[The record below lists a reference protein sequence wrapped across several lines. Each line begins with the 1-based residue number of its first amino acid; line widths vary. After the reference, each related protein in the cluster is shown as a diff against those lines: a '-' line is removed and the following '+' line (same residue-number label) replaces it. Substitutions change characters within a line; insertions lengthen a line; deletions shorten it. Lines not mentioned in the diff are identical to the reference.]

1 MMIDRN
7 EKGETIMNLKKGICF
22 LLAGALGTGTILSG
36 CSQKDTTEDA
46 VSAKGGYIEEQM
58 EAPWQEGEYYMGSF
72 FNQEG
77 NLEVY
82 TGGTS
87 DSGTAQVFSYTYT
100 GGGNWDQQ
108 EESWAETLLGT
119 DSTAYKKLIQGED
132 QNLYL
137 MTVKN
142 SQEDSQSEETESSES
157 EEVNID
163 DLIQEW
169 HLYRYA
175 GEGEAQELYPECLT
189 EEGQREAGGFFP
201 YYFGVN
207 QEGDPAFM
215 GMGSEIAIYDK
226 DTGKEQYTFPSYMIM
241 NSSDTMADI
250 SGNTLAV
257 LGNEDQDLV
266 LYDTQTGEETG
277 AIDFGDQDRG
287 QLCAAGEG
295 KYYLANSKGIFVYKE
310 DGSIVEQIYDAGR
323 GVMGETA
330 SSLIFNHFLAGE
342 NEDFYALY
350 TDYETQKLSICYYY
364 YNGSVTSEVK
374 NELSVYS
381 LYESRMIEDAVR
393 KYEREHPETEVT
405 YEYAV
410 ESDGS
415 GNPEDAIDTLN
426 TQLLNKEG
434 PDILLLDDLP
444 VDSYIERGVLEDL
457 TDDVQQLVSD
467 GTILENV
474 VKGTAVDG
482 KNYELP
488 AAFSL
493 PVYYGTQE
501 TIKRLDTLESIT
513 HYMEE
518 NPNGRVLGAASLQQV
533 AYLLFAANYQDIQEN
548 GVFSQEALVRILET
562 AKVIWDAN
570 PSEAMEEA
578 WNTGFSSQVTSGKGM
593 SAFASIGMDELYD
606 DTDITGVNDING
618 ISSMAMMFDI
628 FTKHPEM
635 TAENVNN
642 MYTPA
647 NRMGINSSSSQKE
660 LAKDFM
666 ETVLSDEIQ
675 VGDYLEGLPVRVE
688 SLEKLPQ
695 ISDASDMTISTSYDG
710 GPSRD
715 YGMPSADQ
723 VQQIVDMAKQADTSL
738 LIDRTVRN
746 TFLECVENYAGGDV
760 SAQEAAQDMSDK
772 MELYLAE

>member
-1 MMIDRN
+1 
-7 EKGETIMNLKKGICF
+7 MNLKKGICF

-46 VSAKGGYIEEQM
+46 VSAKGGYIEEEM

-119 DSTAYKKLIQGED
+119 DSTADKLIQGED

-175 GEGEAQELYPECLT
+175 GEGEAQELYPECLS

-250 SGNTLAV
+250 SGNILAV

-513 HYMEE
+513 QYMEE

-606 DTDITGVNDING
+606 DTGITGVKDING

>member
-1 MMIDRN
+1 
-7 EKGETIMNLKKGICF
+7 MNLKKGICF

-46 VSAKGGYIEEQM
+46 VSAKGGYIEEEM

-108 EESWAETLLGT
+108 EEAWAETLLGT
-119 DSTAYKKLIQGED
+119 DSTAYKMIQGEN

-175 GEGEAQELYPECLT
+175 GEGEAQELYPECLS

-215 GMGSEIAIYDK
+215 GMESEIAIYDK

-241 NSSDTMADI
+241 NSSDSMADI
-250 SGNTLAV
+250 SGNILAV

-277 AIDFGDQDRG
+277 TIDFGDQDRG

-295 KYYLANSKGIFVYKE
+295 TYYLANSKGIFVYKE

-513 HYMEE
+513 QYMEE

-562 AKVIWDAN
+562 AKAIWDAN

-675 VGDYLEGLPVRVE
+675 VGDYLEGLPVRAE

-772 MELYLAE
+772 MELYLVE

>member
-22 LLAGALGTGTILSG
+22 LLAGALGTGTILGG
-36 CSQKDTTEDA
+36 CSRKDSTEDA
-46 VSAKGGYIEEQM
+46 VSAKGGYIEEEM
-58 EAPWQEGEYYMGSF
+58 KAPWQEGEYYMGSF

-82 TGGTS
+82 TGSDS
-87 DSGTAQVFSYTYT
+87 DSGTPQVFSYTYT

-108 EESWAETLLGT
+108 EESWVESLLGT
-119 DSTAYKKLIQGED
+119 DSTAYTLIQGED

-157 EEVNID
+157 EEVDID

-175 GEGEAQELYPECLT
+175 GEGEAQELYPECLS

-226 DTGKEQYTFPSYMIM
+226 DTGKEQYTFPSYMVM
-241 NSSDTMADI
+241 NSSDSMADI
-250 SGNTLAV
+250 SGNTLTV

-277 AIDFGDQDRG
+277 TIDFGDQDRG

-295 KYYLANSKGIFVYKE
+295 TYYLANPKGIFVYKE

-323 GVMGETA
+323 GIMGETA
-330 SSLIFNHFLAGE
+330 SSLIINHFLAGE

-350 TDYETQKLSICYYY
+350 TDYETQELSICYYY
-364 YNGSVTSEVK
+364 YNGSVTSEVE

-434 PDILLLDDLP
+434 PDLLLLDDLP

-457 TDDVQQLVSD
+457 TDYVEGLVSD

-474 VKGTAVDG
+474 VKGTASDG

-501 TIKRLDTLESIT
+501 TIKRLDTLESISQ
-513 HYMEE
+513 YMEK
-518 NPNGRVLGAASLQQV
+518 NPKGKVLGAASLQQV
-533 AYLLFAANYQDIQEN
+533 AYLLFAANYQDIQKD
-548 GVFSQEALVRILET
+548 GVFSQDALVQILET
-562 AKVIWDAN
+562 AKAIWDAN
-570 PSEAMEEA
+570 PSDAMEEA
-578 WNTGFSSQVTSGKGM
+578 WNTGFSSQVMSGKGL

-606 DTDITGVNDING
+606 DTGITGVEDVTD

-628 FTKHPEM
+628 LVKHPEM
-635 TAENVNN
+635 TVENVNN

-660 LAKDFM
+660 LARDFM

-675 VGDYLEGLPVRVE
+675 VGDYLEGLPIRVE
-688 SLEKLPQ
+688 SLEKIPQ
-695 ISDASDMTISTSYDG
+695 ISDVSDMTIGSSYDG
-710 GPSRD
+710 GPSRE

-723 VQQIVDMAKQADTSL
+723 VQQIVDMAKQADTPL

-772 MELYLAE
+772 MDLYLAE

>member
-1 MMIDRN
+1 
-7 EKGETIMNLKKGICF
+7 
-22 LLAGALGTGTILSG
+22 
-36 CSQKDTTEDA
+36 
-46 VSAKGGYIEEQM
+46 
-58 EAPWQEGEYYMGSF
+58 
-72 FNQEG
+72 
-77 NLEVY
+77 
-82 TGGTS
+82 
-87 DSGTAQVFSYTYT
+87 
-100 GGGNWDQQ
+100 
-108 EESWAETLLGT
+108 
-119 DSTAYKKLIQGED
+119 
-132 QNLYL
+132 
-137 MTVKN
+137 
-142 SQEDSQSEETESSES
+142 
-157 EEVNID
+157 
-163 DLIQEW
+163 
-169 HLYRYA
+169 
-175 GEGEAQELYPECLT
+175 
-189 EEGQREAGGFFP
+189 
-201 YYFGVN
+201 
-207 QEGDPAFM
+207 M

-241 NSSDTMADI
+241 NSSDSMVDI

-277 AIDFGDQDRG
+277 TIDFGDQDRG

-295 KYYLANSKGIFVYKE
+295 TYYLANPKGIFVYKE

-350 TDYETQKLSICYYY
+350 TDYETQELSICYYY
-364 YNGSVTSEVK
+364 YNGSVTSEVE

-434 PDILLLDDLP
+434 PDLLLLDDLP

-457 TDDVQQLVSD
+457 TDYVEGLVSD

-501 TIKRLDTLESIT
+501 TIKRLDTLESISQ
-513 HYMEE
+513 YMEK
-518 NPNGRVLGAASLQQV
+518 NPKGKVLGAASLQQV
-533 AYLLFAANYQDIQEN
+533 AYLLFAANYQDIQKD
-548 GVFSQEALVRILET
+548 GVFSQDALVQILET
-562 AKVIWDAN
+562 AKAIWDAN
-570 PSEAMEEA
+570 PSDAMEEA
-578 WNTGFSSQVTSGKGM
+578 WNTGFSSQVMSGKGL

-606 DTDITGVNDING
+606 DTGITGVEDVTG

-628 FTKHPEM
+628 LMKHPEM
-635 TAENVNN
+635 TVENVNN

-675 VGDYLEGLPVRVE
+675 VGDYLEGLPIRVE
-688 SLEKLPQ
+688 SLEKIPQ
-695 ISDASDMTISTSYDG
+695 ISDASDMTIGSSYDG
-710 GPSRD
+710 GPSRE

-723 VQQIVDMAKQADTSL
+723 VQQIVDMAKQADTPL

-772 MELYLAE
+772 MDLYLAE

>member
-46 VSAKGGYIEEQM
+46 VSAKGGYIEEEM

-119 DSTAYKKLIQGED
+119 DSTAYKLIQGED

-175 GEGEAQELYPECLT
+175 GEGEAQELYPECLS

-250 SGNTLAV
+250 SGNILAV

-295 KYYLANSKGIFVYKE
+295 TYYLANSKGIFVYKE

-457 TDDVQQLVSD
+457 TDDVQ
-467 GTILENV
+467 
-474 VKGTAVDG
+474 
-482 KNYELP
+482 
-488 AAFSL
+488 
-493 PVYYGTQE
+493 
-501 TIKRLDTLESIT
+501 
-513 HYMEE
+513 
-518 NPNGRVLGAASLQQV
+518 
-533 AYLLFAANYQDIQEN
+533 
-548 GVFSQEALVRILET
+548 
-562 AKVIWDAN
+562 
-570 PSEAMEEA
+570 
-578 WNTGFSSQVTSGKGM
+578 
-593 SAFASIGMDELYD
+593 
-606 DTDITGVNDING
+606 
-618 ISSMAMMFDI
+618 
-628 FTKHPEM
+628 
-635 TAENVNN
+635 
-642 MYTPA
+642 
-647 NRMGINSSSSQKE
+647 
-660 LAKDFM
+660 
-666 ETVLSDEIQ
+666 
-675 VGDYLEGLPVRVE
+675 
-688 SLEKLPQ
+688 
-695 ISDASDMTISTSYDG
+695 
-710 GPSRD
+710 
-715 YGMPSADQ
+715 
-723 VQQIVDMAKQADTSL
+723 
-738 LIDRTVRN
+738 
-746 TFLECVENYAGGDV
+746 
-760 SAQEAAQDMSDK
+760 
-772 MELYLAE
+772 

>member
-22 LLAGALGTGTILSG
+22 LLAGALGTGTILGG
-36 CSQKDTTEDA
+36 CSRKDSTEDA
-46 VSAKGGYIEEQM
+46 VSAKGGYIEEEM
-58 EAPWQEGEYYMGSF
+58 KAPWQEGEYYMGSF

-82 TGGTS
+82 TGGNS

-108 EESWAETLLGT
+108 EESWVESLRGT
-119 DSTAYKKLIQGED
+119 DSTAYTLIQGED

-157 EEVNID
+157 EEVDID

-175 GEGEAQELYPECLT
+175 GEGEAQELYPECLS

-226 DTGKEQYTFPSYMIM
+226 DTGKEQYTFPSYMVM
-241 NSSDTMADI
+241 NSSDSMADI

-277 AIDFGDQDRG
+277 TIDFGDQDRG

-295 KYYLANSKGIFVYKE
+295 TYYLANPKGIFVYKE

-350 TDYETQKLSICYYY
+350 TDYETQELSICYYY
-364 YNGSVTSEVK
+364 YNGSVTSEVE

-393 KYEREHPETEVT
+393 KYEREHPEAEVT

-434 PDILLLDDLP
+434 PDLLLLDDLP

-457 TDDVQQLVSD
+457 TDYVEGLVSD

-501 TIKRLDTLESIT
+501 TIKRLDTLESISQ
-513 HYMEE
+513 YMEK
-518 NPNGRVLGAASLQQV
+518 NPKGKVLGAASLQQV
-533 AYLLFAANYQDIQEN
+533 AYLLFAANYQDIQKD
-548 GVFSQEALVRILET
+548 GVFSQDALVQILET
-562 AKVIWDAN
+562 AKAIWDAN
-570 PSEAMEEA
+570 PSDAMEEA
-578 WNTGFSSQVTSGKGM
+578 WNTGFSSQVMSGKGL

-606 DTDITGVNDING
+606 DTGITGVEDVTG

-628 FTKHPEM
+628 LVKHPEM
-635 TAENVNN
+635 TVENVNN

-675 VGDYLEGLPVRVE
+675 VGDYLEGLPIRVE
-688 SLEKLPQ
+688 SLEKIPQ
-695 ISDASDMTISTSYDG
+695 ISDASDMTIGSSYDG
-710 GPSRD
+710 GPSRE

-723 VQQIVDMAKQADTSL
+723 VQQIVDMAKQADTPL

-746 TFLECVENYAGGDV
+746 TFLECVQNYAGGDV

-772 MELYLAE
+772 MDLYLAE

>member
-22 LLAGALGTGTILSG
+22 LLAGALGTGTILGG
-36 CSQKDTTEDA
+36 CSRKDTTEDA
-46 VSAKGGYIEEQM
+46 VSSKGGYIEEEM
-58 EAPWQEGEYYMGSF
+58 KAPWQEGEYYMGSF

-82 TGGTS
+82 TGGDS
-87 DSGTAQVFSYTYT
+87 DSGTPQVFSYTYT

-108 EESWAETLLGT
+108 EESWAENLLGT
-119 DSTAYKKLIQGED
+119 DQAPYNLIQGED

-142 SQEDSQSEETESSES
+142 SQEDSQSEETQSSES

-175 GEGEAQELYPECLT
+175 GEGEAQELYPECLS
-189 EEGQREAGGFFP
+189 EEGQREAGGFYP

-207 QEGDPAFM
+207 QEGNPAFM

-241 NSSDTMADI
+241 NSSDSMADI

-277 AIDFGDQDRG
+277 TIDFGDQDRG

-295 KYYLANSKGIFVYKE
+295 TYYLANPKGIFVYKE

-323 GVMGETA
+323 GIMGETA
-330 SSLIFNHFLAGE
+330 SSLIINHFLAGE
-342 NEDFYALY
+342 KEDFYALY
-350 TDYETQKLSICYYY
+350 TDYETQELSICYYY
-364 YNGSVTSEVK
+364 YNGSVTSEVE

-410 ESDGS
+410 ESGGS

-434 PDILLLDDLP
+434 PDLLLLDDLP

-457 TDDVQQLVSD
+457 TDYVEGLVSD

-493 PVYYGTQE
+493 PVYYGTRE
-501 TIKRLDTLESIT
+501 TIKRLDTLESISQ
-513 HYMEE
+513 YMEK
-518 NPNGRVLGAASLQQV
+518 NPKGKVLGAASLQQV
-533 AYLLFAANYQDIQEN
+533 AYLLFAANYQDIQKD
-548 GVFSQEALVRILET
+548 GVFSQDALVRILET
-562 AKVIWDAN
+562 AKAIWDAN
-570 PSEAMEEA
+570 PSETMEEA
-578 WNTGFSSQVTSGKGM
+578 WNTGFSSRVMSGKGL

-606 DTDITGVNDING
+606 DTSITGVEDVTG

-628 FTKHPEM
+628 LVKHPEM
-635 TAENVNN
+635 TVENVNN

-666 ETVLSDEIQ
+666 DTVLSDEIQ
-675 VGDYLEGLPVRVE
+675 VGDYLEGLPIRVE
-688 SLEKLPQ
+688 SLEKIPQ
-695 ISDASDMTISTSYDG
+695 ISDASDMTIGSSYDG
-710 GPSRD
+710 GPSRE

-723 VQQIVDMAKQADTSL
+723 VQQIVDMAKQADTPL

-746 TFLECVENYAGGDV
+746 TFLECVQNYAGGDV

-772 MELYLAE
+772 MDLYLAE

>member
-46 VSAKGGYIEEQM
+46 VSAKGGYIEEEM

-119 DSTAYKKLIQGED
+119 DSTADKLIQGED

-175 GEGEAQELYPECLT
+175 GEGEAQELYPECLS

-250 SGNTLAV
+250 SGNILAV

-364 YNGSVTSEVK
+364 YNGSLTSEVK

-501 TIKRLDTLESIT
+501 AIKRLDTLESIT
-513 HYMEE
+513 QYMEE

-660 LAKDFM
+660 LAKDFI

>member
-46 VSAKGGYIEEQM
+46 VSAKGGYIEEEM

-108 EESWAETLLGT
+108 EEAWAETLLGT
-119 DSTAYKKLIQGED
+119 DSTAYKMIQGEN

-175 GEGEAQELYPECLT
+175 GEGEAQELYPECLS

-215 GMGSEIAIYDK
+215 GMESEIAIYDK

-241 NSSDTMADI
+241 NSSDSMADI
-250 SGNTLAV
+250 SGNILAV

-277 AIDFGDQDRG
+277 TIDFGDQDRG

-295 KYYLANSKGIFVYKE
+295 TYYLANSKGIFVYKE

-513 HYMEE
+513 QYMEE

-562 AKVIWDAN
+562 AKAIWDAN

-675 VGDYLEGLPVRVE
+675 VGDYLEGLPVRAE

-772 MELYLAE
+772 MELYLVE

>member
-46 VSAKGGYIEEQM
+46 VSAKGGYIEEEM

-108 EESWAETLLGT
+108 EEAWAETLLGT
-119 DSTAYKKLIQGED
+119 DSPAYKLIQGEN

-175 GEGEAQELYPECLT
+175 GEGEAQELYPECLS

-215 GMGSEIAIYDK
+215 GMESEIAIYDK

-241 NSSDTMADI
+241 NSSDSMADI
-250 SGNTLAV
+250 SGNILAV

-277 AIDFGDQDRG
+277 TIDFGDQDRG
-287 QLCAAGEG
+287 QLCTAGEG
-295 KYYLANSKGIFVYKE
+295 TYYLANSKGIFVYKE

-513 HYMEE
+513 QYMEE

-562 AKVIWDAN
+562 AKAIWDAN

-675 VGDYLEGLPVRVE
+675 VGDYLEGLPVRAE

-772 MELYLAE
+772 MELYLVE

>member
-22 LLAGALGTGTILSG
+22 LLAGALGTGTILGG
-36 CSQKDTTEDA
+36 CSRKDSTEDA
-46 VSAKGGYIEEQM
+46 VSAKGGYIEEEM
-58 EAPWQEGEYYMGSF
+58 KAPWQEGEYYMGSF

-82 TGGTS
+82 TGSDS
-87 DSGTAQVFSYTYT
+87 DSGTPQVFSYTYT

-108 EESWAETLLGT
+108 EESWAESLLGT
-119 DSTAYKKLIQGED
+119 DSTAYTLIQGED

-157 EEVNID
+157 EEVDID

-175 GEGEAQELYPECLT
+175 GEGEAQELYPECLS

-241 NSSDTMADI
+241 NSSDSMADI

-277 AIDFGDQDRG
+277 TIDFGDQDRG

-295 KYYLANSKGIFVYKE
+295 TYYLANPKGIFVYKE

-342 NEDFYALY
+342 KEDFYALY
-350 TDYETQKLSICYYY
+350 TDYETQELSICYYY
-364 YNGSVTSEVK
+364 YNGSVTSEVE

-434 PDILLLDDLP
+434 PDLLLLDDLP

-457 TDDVQQLVSD
+457 TDYVEGLVSD
-467 GTILENV
+467 GTILENI

-501 TIKRLDTLESIT
+501 TIKRLDTLESISQ
-513 HYMEE
+513 YMEE
-518 NPNGRVLGAASLQQV
+518 NPKGKVLGAASLQQV
-533 AYLLFAANYQDIQEN
+533 AYLLFAANYQDIQKD
-548 GVFSQEALVRILET
+548 GVFSQDALVQILET
-562 AKVIWDAN
+562 AKAIWDAN

-578 WNTGFSSQVTSGKGM
+578 WNTGFSSQVMSGKGL

-606 DTDITGVNDING
+606 DTGITGVEDVTG

-628 FTKHPEM
+628 LMKHPEM
-635 TAENVNN
+635 TVENVNN

-675 VGDYLEGLPVRVE
+675 VGDYLEGLPIRVE
-688 SLEKLPQ
+688 SLEKIPQ
-695 ISDASDMTISTSYDG
+695 ISDASDMTIGSSYDG
-710 GPSRD
+710 GPSRE

-723 VQQIVDMAKQADTSL
+723 VQQIVDMAKQADTPL

-772 MELYLAE
+772 MDLYLAE

>member
-46 VSAKGGYIEEQM
+46 VSAKGGYIEEEM

-119 DSTAYKKLIQGED
+119 DSTAYKLIQGED

-175 GEGEAQELYPECLT
+175 GEGEAQELYPECLS

-287 QLCAAGEG
+287 QLCTAGEG

-513 HYMEE
+513 QYMEE

-695 ISDASDMTISTSYDG
+695 ISDASDMTISTSYNG

>member
-22 LLAGALGTGTILSG
+22 LLAGALGTGTILGG
-36 CSQKDTTEDA
+36 CSRKDTTEDA
-46 VSAKGGYIEEQM
+46 VSSKGGYIEEEM
-58 EAPWQEGEYYMGSF
+58 KAPWQEGEYYMGSF

-82 TGGTS
+82 TGGDS
-87 DSGTAQVFSYTYT
+87 DSGTPQVFSYTYT

-108 EESWAETLLGT
+108 EESWAENLLGT
-119 DSTAYKKLIQGED
+119 DQAPYNLIQGED

-142 SQEDSQSEETESSES
+142 SQEDSQSEETQSSES

-175 GEGEAQELYPECLT
+175 GEGEAQELYPECLS
-189 EEGQREAGGFFP
+189 EEGQREAGGFYP

-207 QEGDPAFM
+207 QEGNPAFM

-241 NSSDTMADI
+241 NSSDSMADI

-277 AIDFGDQDRG
+277 TIDFGDQDRG

-295 KYYLANSKGIFVYKE
+295 TYYLANPKGIFVYKE

-501 TIKRLDTLESIT
+501 TIKRLDTLESISQ
-513 HYMEE
+513 YMEE
-518 NPNGRVLGAASLQQV
+518 NPNGKVLGAASLQQV
-533 AYLLFAANYQDIQEN
+533 AYLLFVANYQDIQED
-548 GVFSQEALVRILET
+548 GVFSQEALVQLLET
-562 AKVIWDAN
+562 AKAIWDAN
-570 PSEAMEEA
+570 PSEVMEEA
-578 WNTGFSSQVTSGKGM
+578 WNTGFSSQVTSGKGL

-606 DTDITGVNDING
+606 DTGITGVDDITG

-628 FTKHPEM
+628 LVKHPEM
-635 TAENVNN
+635 TVENVNN

-695 ISDASDMTISTSYDG
+695 ISDASDMTIGGSYDG
-710 GPSRD
+710 GPTRE

>member
-22 LLAGALGTGTILSG
+22 LLAGALGTGTILGG
-36 CSQKDTTEDA
+36 CSRKDTTEDA
-46 VSAKGGYIEEQM
+46 VSAKGGYIEEEM

-82 TGGTS
+82 TGSDS
-87 DSGTAQVFSYTYT
+87 DSGTPQVFSYTYT

-108 EESWAETLLGT
+108 EESWAESLLGT
-119 DSTAYKKLIQGED
+119 DSTAYTLIQGED

-157 EEVNID
+157 EEVDID

-175 GEGEAQELYPECLT
+175 GEGEAQELYPECLS

-241 NSSDTMADI
+241 NSSDSMADI

-277 AIDFGDQDRG
+277 TIDFGDQDRG

-295 KYYLANSKGIFVYKE
+295 TYYLANSKGIFVYKE

-488 AAFSL
+488 AAFSF

-501 TIKRLDTLESIT
+501 TIKRLDTLESISQ
-513 HYMEE
+513 YMEE
-518 NPNGRVLGAASLQQV
+518 NPNGKVLGAASLQQV
-533 AYLLFAANYQDIQEN
+533 AYLLFAANYQDIQED
-548 GVFSQEALVRILET
+548 GVFSQEALVQLLET
-562 AKVIWDAN
+562 AKAIWDAN

-578 WNTGFSSQVTSGKGM
+578 WNTGFSSRVISGKGL

-606 DTDITGVNDING
+606 DTGITGVEDVTG

-628 FTKHPEM
+628 LAKHPEM
-635 TAENVNN
+635 TVENVNN

-675 VGDYLEGLPVRVE
+675 VGDYLEGLPIRVE
-688 SLEKLPQ
+688 SLEKIPQ
-695 ISDASDMTISTSYDG
+695 ISDASDMTIGSSYDG
-710 GPSRD
+710 GPSRE

-723 VQQIVDMAKQADTSL
+723 VQQIVDMAKQADTPL

-772 MELYLAE
+772 MDLYLAE

>member
-1 MMIDRN
+1 
-7 EKGETIMNLKKGICF
+7 MNLKKGICF

-46 VSAKGGYIEEQM
+46 VSAKGGYIEEEM

-108 EESWAETLLGT
+108 EEAWAETLLGT
-119 DSTAYKKLIQGED
+119 DSTAYKLIQGEN

-175 GEGEAQELYPECLT
+175 GEGEAQELYPECLS

-215 GMGSEIAIYDK
+215 GMESEIAIYDK

-241 NSSDTMADI
+241 NSSDSMADI
-250 SGNTLAV
+250 SGNILAV

-277 AIDFGDQDRG
+277 TIDFGDQDRG
-287 QLCAAGEG
+287 QLCTAGEG
-295 KYYLANSKGIFVYKE
+295 TYYLANSKGIFVYKE

-513 HYMEE
+513 QYMEE

-562 AKVIWDAN
+562 AKAIWDAN

-675 VGDYLEGLPVRVE
+675 VGDYLEGLPVRAE

-772 MELYLAE
+772 MELYLVE

>member
-22 LLAGALGTGTILSG
+22 LLAGALGTGTILGG
-36 CSQKDTTEDA
+36 CSRKDTTEDA
-46 VSAKGGYIEEQM
+46 VSAKGGYIEEEM

-82 TGGTS
+82 TGSDS
-87 DSGTAQVFSYTYT
+87 DSGTPQVFSYTYT

-108 EESWAETLLGT
+108 EESWAESLLGT
-119 DSTAYKKLIQGED
+119 DSTAYTLIQGED

-175 GEGEAQELYPECLT
+175 GEGEAQELYPECLS

-226 DTGKEQYTFPSYMIM
+226 DTGKEQYTFPSYMVM
-241 NSSDTMADI
+241 NSSDSMADI

-277 AIDFGDQDRG
+277 TIDFGDQDRG

-295 KYYLANSKGIFVYKE
+295 TYYLANPKGIFVYKE

-342 NEDFYALY
+342 KEDFYALY
-350 TDYETQKLSICYYY
+350 TDYETQELSICYYY
-364 YNGSVTSEVK
+364 YNGSVTSEVE

-410 ESDGS
+410 EDDGS

-434 PDILLLDDLP
+434 PDLLLLDDLP

-457 TDDVQQLVSD
+457 TDYVKGLAAD

-474 VKGTAVDG
+474 VEGTAVDG

-501 TIKRLDTLESIT
+501 TIKRLDTLESISQ
-513 HYMEE
+513 YMEE
-518 NPNGRVLGAASLQQV
+518 NPKGKVLGAASLQQV
-533 AYLLFAANYQDIQEN
+533 AYLLFAANYQDIQKD
-548 GVFSQEALVRILET
+548 GVFSQDALVQILET
-562 AKVIWDAN
+562 AKAIWDAN
-570 PSEAMEEA
+570 PSDAMEEA
-578 WNTGFSSQVTSGKGM
+578 WNTGFSSQVMSGKGL

-606 DTDITGVNDING
+606 DTGITGVEDVTS

-628 FTKHPEM
+628 LAKHPEM
-635 TAENVNN
+635 TVENVNN

-675 VGDYLEGLPVRVE
+675 VGDYLEGLPIRVE
-688 SLEKLPQ
+688 SLEKIPQ
-695 ISDASDMTISTSYDG
+695 ISDASDMTIGSSYDG
-710 GPSRD
+710 GPSRE

-723 VQQIVDMAKQADTSL
+723 VQQIVDMAKQADTPL

-746 TFLECVENYAGGDV
+746 TFLECVQNYAGGDV

-772 MELYLAE
+772 MDLYLAE

>member
-1 MMIDRN
+1 
-7 EKGETIMNLKKGICF
+7 MNLKKGICF

-46 VSAKGGYIEEQM
+46 VSAKGGYIEEEM

-108 EESWAETLLGT
+108 EEAWAETLLGT
-119 DSTAYKKLIQGED
+119 DSTAYKMIQGEN

-175 GEGEAQELYPECLT
+175 GEGEAQELYPECLS

-250 SGNTLAV
+250 SGNILAV

-513 HYMEE
+513 QYMEE

-548 GVFSQEALVRILET
+548 GVFSQEALVRSLET

-606 DTDITGVNDING
+606 DADITGVNDING

>member
-1 MMIDRN
+1 
-7 EKGETIMNLKKGICF
+7 MNLKKGICF

-46 VSAKGGYIEEQM
+46 VSAKGGYIEEEM

-108 EESWAETLLGT
+108 EEAWAETLLGT
-119 DSTAYKKLIQGED
+119 DSTAYKMIQGEN

-175 GEGEAQELYPECLT
+175 GEGEAQELYPECLS

-215 GMGSEIAIYDK
+215 GMESEIAIYDK

-241 NSSDTMADI
+241 NSSDSMADI

-295 KYYLANSKGIFVYKE
+295 TYYLANSKGIFVYKE

-513 HYMEE
+513 QYMEE

-562 AKVIWDAN
+562 AKAIWDAN

-675 VGDYLEGLPVRVE
+675 VGDYLEGLPVRAE

-772 MELYLAE
+772 MELYLVE

>member
-7 EKGETIMNLKKGICF
+7 EKGETIMNLKKGIGV
-22 LLAGALGTGTILSG
+22 LLAGTLGAGTILGG
-36 CSQKDTTEDA
+36 CSQKDTKEDT
-46 VSAKGGYIEEQM
+46 VSAKGGYIEEEM
-58 EAPWQEGEYYMGSF
+58 KAPWQETEHYMGSY
-72 FNQEG
+72 FNKEG

-82 TGGTS
+82 TELPLDGGAS
-87 DSGTAQVFSYTYT
+87 QIFSYTYA
-100 GGGNWDQQ
+100 GGGSWDQK
-108 EESWAETLLGT
+108 EESWVENLLGT
-119 DSTAYKKLIQGED
+119 ENTAYSLIQGED

-137 MTVKN
+137 LAMKDQPEE
-142 SQEDSQSEETESSES
+142 SDSEETQSSGS
-157 EEVNID
+157 EEID
-163 DLIQEW
+163 MEDLIQEW
-169 HLYRYA
+169 HLYRYS
-175 GEGEAQELYPECLT
+175 GEGDAQELYPECLS

-215 GMGSEIAIYDK
+215 GMGSEIAVYDK
-226 DTGKEQYTFPSYMIM
+226 DTGKEQYTFPAYMVT
-241 NSSDTMADI
+241 NSVDTMADI
-250 SGNTLAV
+250 NGNTLAV

-266 LYDTQTGEETG
+266 LYDTGTGEETG
-277 AIDFGDQDRG
+277 TIDFGGQDRG

-295 KYYLANSKGIFVYKE
+295 TYYLANAKGIFVYKE

-323 GVMGETA
+323 GLMGETA
-330 SSLIFNHFLAGE
+330 SGLAMNHFLAGS
-342 NEDFYALY
+342 NKDFYALY
-350 TDYETQKLSICYYY
+350 TDYETQELSICYYY
-364 YNGSVTSEVK
+364 YNGSVTSEVE

-381 LYESRMIEDAVR
+381 LYESRMIEEAVR

-410 ESDGS
+410 EDDGS

-434 PDILLLDDLP
+434 PDLLLLDDLP

-457 TDDVQQLVSD
+457 TDYVKRLAAD

-474 VKGTAVDG
+474 VEGTAVDG

-488 AAFSL
+488 AAFSF

-501 TIKRLDTLESIT
+501 TIKRLDTLESISQ
-513 HYMEE
+513 YMEE
-518 NPNGRVLGAASLQQV
+518 NPKGKVLGAASLQQV
-533 AYLLFAANYQDIQEN
+533 AYLLFAANYPDIQEN
-548 GVFSQEALVRILET
+548 GVFSQEAIVRILET
-562 AKVIWDAN
+562 AKAIWDAN
-570 PSEAMEEA
+570 PSEDMEEA
-578 WNTGFSSQVTSGKGM
+578 WNTGFSSQITSGKGL
-593 SAFASIGMDELYD
+593 SAFASIGMDELYE
-606 DTDITGVNDING
+606 DTGITGVDDVTG

-628 FTKHPEM
+628 LVKHPEM
-635 TAENVNN
+635 TVENVKN

-647 NRMGINSSSSQKE
+647 NRMGINSSSGQKE
-660 LAKDFM
+660 LAEDFM

-675 VGDYLEGLPVRVE
+675 VGDYLEGLPVRAE

-695 ISDASDMTISTSYDG
+695 ISNASDMTVSSSYDG
-710 GPSRD
+710 GPTRE

-723 VQQIVDMAKQADTSL
+723 VQQIVDMAKQADTPL

-760 SAQEAAQDMSDK
+760 SAQEAAQDMAEK
-772 MELYLAE
+772 MDLYLAE

>member
-46 VSAKGGYIEEQM
+46 VSAKGGYREEEM

-119 DSTAYKKLIQGED
+119 DSTADKLIQGED

-175 GEGEAQELYPECLT
+175 GEGEAQELYPECLS

-250 SGNTLAV
+250 SGNILAV

-513 HYMEE
+513 QYMEE

>member
-22 LLAGALGTGTILSG
+22 LLAGALGTGTILGG
-36 CSQKDTTEDA
+36 CSRKDSTEDA
-46 VSAKGGYIEEQM
+46 VSAKGGYIEEEM
-58 EAPWQEGEYYMGSF
+58 KAPWQEGEYYMGSF

-82 TGGTS
+82 TGGNS

-100 GGGNWDQQ
+100 GGGNWDRQ
-108 EESWAETLLGT
+108 EESWVESLRGT
-119 DSTAYKKLIQGED
+119 DSTAYTLIQGED

-157 EEVNID
+157 EEVDID

-175 GEGEAQELYPECLT
+175 GEGEAQELYPECLS

-226 DTGKEQYTFPSYMIM
+226 DTGKEQYTFPSYMVM
-241 NSSDTMADI
+241 NSSDSMADI

-277 AIDFGDQDRG
+277 TIDFGDQDRG

-295 KYYLANSKGIFVYKE
+295 TYYLANPKGIFVYKE

-323 GVMGETA
+323 GIMGETA
-330 SSLIFNHFLAGE
+330 SSLIINHFLAGE

-350 TDYETQKLSICYYY
+350 TDYETQELSICYYY
-364 YNGSVTSEVK
+364 YNGSVTSEVE

-434 PDILLLDDLP
+434 PDLLLLDDLP

-457 TDDVQQLVSD
+457 TDYVEGLVSD

-501 TIKRLDTLESIT
+501 TIKRLDTLESISQ
-513 HYMEE
+513 YMEK
-518 NPNGRVLGAASLQQV
+518 NPKGKVLGAASLQQV
-533 AYLLFAANYQDIQEN
+533 AYLLFAANYQDIQKD
-548 GVFSQEALVRILET
+548 GVFSQDALVQILET
-562 AKVIWDAN
+562 AKAIWDAN
-570 PSEAMEEA
+570 PSDAMEEA
-578 WNTGFSSQVTSGKGM
+578 WNTGFSSQVMSGKGL

-606 DTDITGVNDING
+606 DTGITGVEDVTG

-628 FTKHPEM
+628 LVKHPEM
-635 TAENVNN
+635 TVENVNN
-642 MYTPA
+642 MYTPT

-675 VGDYLEGLPVRVE
+675 VGDYLEGLPIRVE
-688 SLEKLPQ
+688 SLEKIPQ
-695 ISDASDMTISTSYDG
+695 ISDASDMTIGSSYDG
-710 GPSRD
+710 GPSRE

-723 VQQIVDMAKQADTSL
+723 VQQIVDMAKQADTPL

-772 MELYLAE
+772 MDLYLAE

>member
-22 LLAGALGTGTILSG
+22 LLAGALGTGTILGG
-36 CSQKDTTEDA
+36 CSRKDTTEDA
-46 VSAKGGYIEEQM
+46 VSAKGGYIEEEM

-82 TGGTS
+82 TGGNS

-108 EESWAETLLGT
+108 EESWVESLRGT
-119 DSTAYKKLIQGED
+119 DSTAYTLIQGED

-157 EEVNID
+157 EEVDID

-175 GEGEAQELYPECLT
+175 GEGEAQELYPECLS

-226 DTGKEQYTFPSYMIM
+226 DTGKEQYTFPSYMVM
-241 NSSDTMADI
+241 NSSDSMADI

-277 AIDFGDQDRG
+277 TIDFGDQDRG

-295 KYYLANSKGIFVYKE
+295 TYYLANPKGIFVYKE

-350 TDYETQKLSICYYY
+350 TDYETQELSICYYY
-364 YNGSVTSEVK
+364 YNGSVTSEVE

-434 PDILLLDDLP
+434 PDLLLLDDLP

-457 TDDVQQLVSD
+457 TDYVEGLVSD

-501 TIKRLDTLESIT
+501 TIKRLDTLESISQ
-513 HYMEE
+513 YMEK
-518 NPNGRVLGAASLQQV
+518 NPKGKVLGAASLQQV
-533 AYLLFAANYQDIQEN
+533 AYLLFAANYQDIQKD
-548 GVFSQEALVRILET
+548 GVFSQDALVQILET
-562 AKVIWDAN
+562 AKAIWDAN
-570 PSEAMEEA
+570 PSDAMEEA
-578 WNTGFSSQVTSGKGM
+578 WNTGFSSQVMSGKGL

-606 DTDITGVNDING
+606 DTGITGVEDVTG

-628 FTKHPEM
+628 LVKHPEM
-635 TAENVNN
+635 TVENVNN

-675 VGDYLEGLPVRVE
+675 VGDYLEGLPIRVE
-688 SLEKLPQ
+688 SLEKIPQ
-695 ISDASDMTISTSYDG
+695 ISDASDMTIGSSYDG
-710 GPSRD
+710 GPSRE

-723 VQQIVDMAKQADTSL
+723 VQQIVDMAKQADTPL

-746 TFLECVENYAGGDV
+746 TFLECVQNYAGGDV

-772 MELYLAE
+772 MDLYLAE

>member
-46 VSAKGGYIEEQM
+46 VSAKGGYIEEEM

-119 DSTAYKKLIQGED
+119 DSTADKLIQGED

-175 GEGEAQELYPECLT
+175 GEGEAQELYPECLS

-250 SGNTLAV
+250 SGNILAV

-295 KYYLANSKGIFVYKE
+295 TYYLANSKGIFVYKE

-501 TIKRLDTLESIT
+501 AIKRLDTLESIT
-513 HYMEE
+513 QYMEE

-562 AKVIWDAN
+562 AKAIWDAN

>member
-46 VSAKGGYIEEQM
+46 VSAKGGYIEEEM

-119 DSTAYKKLIQGED
+119 DSTADKLIQGED

-163 DLIQEW
+163 ELIQEW

-175 GEGEAQELYPECLT
+175 GEGEAQELYPECLS

-250 SGNTLAV
+250 SGNILAV

-513 HYMEE
+513 QYMEE

>member
-46 VSAKGGYIEEQM
+46 VSAKGGYIEEEM

-119 DSTAYKKLIQGED
+119 DSTADKLIQGED

-175 GEGEAQELYPECLT
+175 GEGEAQELYPECLS

-250 SGNTLAV
+250 SGNILAV

-513 HYMEE
+513 QYMEE

>member
-46 VSAKGGYIEEQM
+46 VSAKGGYIEEEM

-108 EESWAETLLGT
+108 EEAWAETLLGT
-119 DSTAYKKLIQGED
+119 DSTAYKLIQGEN

-175 GEGEAQELYPECLT
+175 GEGEAQELYPECLS

-215 GMGSEIAIYDK
+215 GMESEIAIYDK

-241 NSSDTMADI
+241 NSSDSMADI
-250 SGNTLAV
+250 SGNILAV

-277 AIDFGDQDRG
+277 TIDFGDQDRG
-287 QLCAAGEG
+287 QLCTAGEG
-295 KYYLANSKGIFVYKE
+295 TYYLANSKGIFVYKE

-513 HYMEE
+513 QYMEE

-562 AKVIWDAN
+562 AKAIWDAN

-675 VGDYLEGLPVRVE
+675 VGDYLEGLPVRAE

-772 MELYLAE
+772 MELYLVE

>member
-7 EKGETIMNLKKGICF
+7 EKGETIMNLKKGICL

-36 CSQKDTTEDA
+36 CSRKDSTEDA
-46 VSAKGGYIEEQM
+46 VSAKGGYIEEEM

-108 EESWAETLLGT
+108 EEVWAENLLGT
-119 DSTAYKKLIQGED
+119 DQTSYNLIQGED

-137 MTVKN
+137 LALKN
-142 SQEDSQSEETESSES
+142 STEDSASEEEETES
-157 EEVNID
+157 EEVDIE

-169 HLYRYA
+169 HLYRYG
-175 GEGEAQELYPECLT
+175 GEGEAQEIYPECLS
-189 EEGQREAGGFFP
+189 EENQREAGGFFP

-207 QEGDPAFM
+207 QEGNPAFM
-215 GMGSEIAIYDK
+215 SMGSEIALYNGE
-226 DTGKEQYTFPSYMIM
+226 TGKEQHTFPAYTLM
-241 NSSDTMADI
+241 NTSDKMADI
-250 SGNTLAV
+250 NGNTLAV

-277 AIDFGDQDRG
+277 TIDFGNQDRG
-287 QLCAAGEG
+287 QLCAVGEG
-295 KYYLANSKGIFVYKE
+295 TYYLANPKGIFVYKE

-323 GVMGETA
+323 GIMGETA
-330 SSLIFNHFLAGE
+330 GGLVINHFLAGE

-350 TDYETQKLSICYYY
+350 TDYETQELSICYYY
-364 YNGSVTSEVK
+364 YNGSVTSEVE

-381 LYESRMIEDAVR
+381 LYESAMIEDAVR

-434 PDILLLDDLP
+434 PDLLLLDDLP
-444 VDSYIERGVLEDL
+444 VESYIKRGVLEDL
-457 TDDVQQLVSD
+457 TEDVQQLVSD

-474 VKGTAVDG
+474 VKGTEVDG

-488 AAFSL
+488 AVFSL
-493 PVYYGTQE
+493 PIYYGTQDAIDRMDSLDSLADY
-501 TIKRLDTLESIT
+501 IKGNS
-513 HYMEE
+513 
-518 NPNGRVLGAASLQQV
+518 NGKVLGTVSLEQI
-533 AYLLFAANYQDIQEN
+533 AYMLFAANYQDIQKD
-548 GVFSQEALVRILET
+548 GVFAQEALVQILDT
-562 AKVIWDAN
+562 AKALWDAN

-578 WNTGFSSQVTSGKGM
+578 WVTGYSSQIKSGKGI
-593 SAFASIGMDELYD
+593 SAFGAIGMDELYD
-606 DTDITGVNDING
+606 DTHITGVDDVTG
-618 ISSMAMMFDI
+618 ISSTAMMFDI
-628 FTKHPEM
+628 LTKHQEM
-635 TAENVNN
+635 TIENVKN
-642 MYTPA
+642 MYIPA
-647 NRMGINSSSSQKE
+647 NRMGINSSSQKKD

-675 VGDYLEGLPVRVE
+675 VGDYLEGLPVRTE

-695 ISDASDMTISTSYDG
+695 ISEASDMTMANSYDG
-710 GPSRD
+710 GPVRE

-723 VQQIVDMAKQADTSL
+723 IQQIVDMAKQADTPL

-746 TFLECVENYAGGDV
+746 TFLECAENYAGGDV
-760 SAQEAAQDMSDK
+760 SAQEAAQDMADK

>member
-46 VSAKGGYIEEQM
+46 VSAKGGYIEEEM

-119 DSTAYKKLIQGED
+119 DSTADKLIQGED

-175 GEGEAQELYPECLT
+175 GEGEAQELYPECLS

-250 SGNTLAV
+250 SGNILAV

-513 HYMEE
+513 QYMEE

-606 DTDITGVNDING
+606 DTGITGVKDING